1 MASERALAQTHLHTK
16 TPASLRVDLGVRLSG
31 EHEVPAKSH
40 AGTGTGGAS
49 LLLPASLSWT
59 LMLYAAL
66 VLATG
71 WAYSAQRIRT
81 DREQTLQSESDR
93 LRAVAMALQTTT
105 FAMLSDGVGSAVVR
119 ANEIQ
124 AVGGLDAVSERDLIP
139 TLGKAMMGGKY
150 VHSIFIAD
158 ATRFARGGRS
168 GAFDVSREPP
178 AWFKVPAAADAEVW
192 VGAAVPDPDHPG
204 STMTL
209 VPVARRVSSATNP
222 NLWAGALFDFSAFRT
237 LLTRLGGPG
246 GIIFLVSSDGTVLA
260 AMEDKPGHDL
270 IGRNYGAS
278 ASFQEAKNYLSS
290 GWESG
295 TIEGF
300 SPVFGGR
307 MVYGFAQ
314 LPQYP
319 GLIVTARPL
328 DAMLVHWH
336 ERMIWTLGFTGAF
349 SALVLAMTLLLSH
362 SLRAL
367 RNREVHYRT
376 LFNNTSFGVFL
387 GEGDRFLTAND
398 TALRMFGLRD
408 QEAVRALTPEKLSP
422 LEQPDGQPSD
432 LARRERI
439 EQALRDG
446 NASFEWL
453 HKRVDTGEAFPAE
466 VDLSTLTEGK
476 TLLTLA
482 VVHDL
487 TEAKRAEQERR
498 ESEGRYRA
506 LVDAMPEAVFVH
518 RGEELLFGNS
528 AARTL
533 VGARPGDMLS
543 GIPVMSLALEG
554 DREALAARTRRVL
567 EHGVPAEPREARIR
581 RLDGTVIWVELQ
593 GVRVEYGGAPA
604 VQTLMRDITARKQQE
619 EADAARSVRVQRQAD
634 MLLRVASRNTSTGW
648 SGLGAALEGICADAA
663 QVLGVDRVGIWLLE
677 DQGAT
682 LSGAAIYERGGT
694 RRDGLPTFP
703 MSRLGGYLS
712 MLRTERV
719 FESRDVDNDP
729 RLRDFSDATQ
739 PLSSSRAILAAAI
752 FRAGELAGVVSVSQ
766 LDAARQ
772 WHPDEVNF
780 VGGVAD
786 QVSQVLLD
794 FEREQVLADLQV
806 LAGELTHIQNE
817 ERRRIGRE
825 LHDST
830 GQTLAALE
838 LDLARLS
845 ELTRSLAAKPRELL
859 ENAMRLARQCSN
871 EIRTASYLL
880 HPPLLDELGLV
891 SALRWLADGLRER
904 GGIDVRLDLPESM
917 PRLSPANELTL
928 FRVAQE
934 ALTNVQRHSAS
945 PWVALR
951 LEVLPH
957 GVALEVEDAGRGLA
971 ARDGTRGPTL
981 MPTLGVGLAGMRERI
996 RQVGGTFAMESAGA
1010 GTRVRASVPLPAA
1023 AEARSA

>member
-1 MASERALAQTHLHTK
+1 
-16 TPASLRVDLGVRLSG
+16 
-31 EHEVPAKSH
+31 
-40 AGTGTGGAS
+40 
-49 LLLPASLSWT
+49 
-59 LMLYAAL
+59 MLYAAL

-81 DREQTLQSESDR
+81 DREQTLQSESNR
-93 LRAVAMALQTTT
+93 LRAVAVALETST

-119 ANEIQ
+119 ANQIQ
-124 AVGGLDAVSERDLIP
+124 AVGGLASVSERDLIP
-139 TLGKAMMGGKY
+139 TLGNAMMGGQY
-150 VHSIFIAD
+150 VHSIFIGD
-158 ATRFARGGRS
+158 ATRFARGGRT
-168 GAFDVSREPP
+168 GAYDVSGVAP
-178 AWFKVPAAADAEVW
+178 AWFTAPGSSGASVW
-192 VGAAVPDPDHPG
+192 IGNPIPDPDHPNA
-204 STMTL
+204 TTKL
-209 VPVARRVSSATNP
+209 VPVARHVPSATNP
-222 NLWAGALFDFSAFRT
+222 NLWAGALFDFRAFESLRT
-237 LLTRLGGPG
+237 QLGGPG
-246 GIIFLVSSDGTVLA
+246 GFIYLMSNDGVELA
-260 AMEDKPGHDL
+260 AMEEAPGY
-270 IGRNYGAS
+270 GRVGENYA
-278 ASFQEAKNYLSS
+278 AYPLFQEAKQRFDE

-295 TIEGF
+295 IVQGY
-300 SPVFGGR
+300 SPAFGMPVLAAWAIVR
-307 MVYGFAQ
+307 D
-314 LPQYP
+314 YP
-319 GLIVTARPL
+319 MGLTTGRPL
-328 DAMLVHWH
+328 AAILAPWRTRMLT
-336 ERMIWTLGFTGAF
+336 TLVVTGAF

-362 SLRAL
+362 SLHAL

-376 LFNNTSFGVFL
+376 LFNNASFSVFL

-398 TALRMFGLRD
+398 TALRMFGLPD
-408 QEAVRALTPEKLSP
+408 QEAVRALTPEKMSP
-422 LEQPDGQPSD
+422 LEQPDGEPSD
-432 LARRERI
+432 VARRRRI
-439 EQALRDG
+439 EQAVRDG
-446 NASFEWL
+446 NASFEWV
-453 HKRVDTGEAFPAE
+453 HKRIDTGDVFPAE

-487 TEAKRAEQERR
+487 TDAKRAEQEHR

-518 RGEELLFGNS
+518 RGGELLFGNS

-533 VGARPGDMLS
+533 VGARPGDILS
-543 GIPVMSLALEG
+543 GIPVMSFAVEV

-581 RLDGTVIWVELQ
+581 RLDGTVIWAEVQ

-619 EADAARSVRVQRQAD
+619 EAEAARMVRVQRQAD

-648 SGLGAALEGICADAA
+648 SGLGAALEGICADSA
-663 QVLGVDRVGIWLLE
+663 QVMGVERVGIWLLE

-682 LSGAAIYERGGT
+682 LSAAAMYERGGT
-694 RRDGLPTFP
+694 RRDGLPKFP
-703 MSRLGGYLS
+703 MSRLGGYLAI
-712 MLRTERV
+712 LRTERV
-719 FESRDVDNDP
+719 FESANIDSDP
-729 RLRDFSDATQ
+729 RLRDFSDATR
-739 PLSSSRAILAAAI
+739 PMASSRAILAAAI
-752 FRAGELAGVVSVSQ
+752 FRAGELAGVVSASQ
-766 LDAARQ
+766 LDGPRQ
-772 WHPDEVNF
+772 WHPDEANF
-780 VGGVAD
+780 VGGIAD
-786 QVSQVLLD
+786 QVAQALLD

-845 ELTRSLAAKPRELL
+845 ELTKSLAAKPRELL
-859 ENAMRLARQCSN
+859 ENAMRLARQCSS

-904 GGIDVRLDLPESM
+904 SGLEVRLDLPESM

-934 ALTNVQRHSAS
+934 ALTNAQRHSAS

-957 GVALEVEDAGRGLA
+957 AVSLEVEDAGRGLA
-971 ARDGTRGPTL
+971 TRDGAHGPL
-981 MPTLGVGLAGMRERI
+981 RIPTLGVGLAGMRERI
-996 RQVGGTFAMESAGA
+996 RQVGGTFAMESAAA
-1010 GTRVRASVPLPAA
+1010 GTRVRASVPLQPEP
-1023 AEARSA
+1023 EARSA